1 MNNSNQIQEKRIIG
15 LMSGTS
21 LDGLDIVHVKFHFS
35 SSQNVDFEIVNAE
48 TVAYPQALL
57 ERLKMSAELN
67 GSDLFQLH
75 HDLQQLRLRHL
86 LRFEL
91 FGHIQLVGLSGQ

>member
-1 MNNSNQIQEKRIIG
+1 
-15 LMSGTS
+15 MSGTS
-21 LDGLDIVHVKFHFS
+21 LDGLDIAHVKFHFS

-75 HDLQQLRLRHL
+75 HDLQRFLEFHQFHHGQFFRNPQDHL
-86 LRFEL
+86 SVR
-91 FGHIQLVGLSGQ
+91 